1 LRRLLVEIFD
11 LFVFSS
17 LFIALCAVGMVYQ
30 TYYLFHLPYYQ
41 NFIWFVFFGTL
52 CSYNFHWY
60 LTPALYGGSYRTQ
73 WSIRNKKLHLALYLV
88 GLVGGGWFGIQLLE
102 HWLWLLL
109 TAFITFLYSAP
120 KIPYAPFTHLKK
132 IAVGKTIFLA
142 LVWAHSTA
150 LLPLLLASIPL
161 KLEHIIYFINRF
173 FFIYAICIL
182 FDYRDRE
189 HDKQQ
194 GIKSMITHFN
204 EKGINRL
211 FYLSV
216 LFFLFTTLVLC
227 IKSIS
232 VINLICLLIPGIIL
246 TSLYAHSKRT
256 SSDYYY
262 YFFLDGLMVL
272 SALLIF
278 SFNLHLPE

>member
-1 LRRLLVEIFD
+1 
-11 LFVFSS
+11 LFAFSS

-30 TYYLFHLPYYQ
+30 TSYLFHLPYYQ

-73 WSIRNKKLHLALYLV
+73 WSIRNKKLHLALYLA
-88 GLVGGGWFGIQLLE
+88 GLAGGGWFGVQLLK

-120 KIPYAPFTHLKK
+120 KIPYPPFIHLKK

-142 LVWAHSTA
+142 LVWAHTTA
-150 LLPLLLASIPL
+150 LLPLLMDDIPL
-161 KLEHIIYFINRF
+161 KPEHIIYFINRF
-173 FFIYAICIL
+173 FLIYAICIL

-189 HDKQQ
+189 DDKRQ
-194 GIKSMITHFN
+194 GIRSMITHFD
-204 EKGINRL
+204 EKGINLL
-211 FYLSV
+211 FYLSI
-216 LFFLFTTLVLC
+216 LIFLLTTLVLY
-227 IKSIS
+227 ITGIS
-232 VINLICLLIPGIIL
+232 LINSVCLLIPGIIL
-246 TSLYAHSKRT
+246 VLLYNYSKRNRA
-256 SSDYYY
+256 DYYY

-278 SFNLHLPE
+278 SFNLHLSE